1 MQIHV
6 AKSAG
11 FCAGVKRAIKCAYES
26 AGTFGRIEMLCDIVH
41 NEIVVDRIAELG
53 ILKVLSLSPGSN
65 KTLLIRAHGAPR
77 SVYTEARS
85 HGYRIID
92 ATCPMVTEIHQTA
105 RQIEQDDRRVIIIGD
120 LGHEE
125 VSGIAGQIEGT
136 ALVVPSAEALT
147 DDLLHGITRAGVVVQ
162 STQSQQNVDAILKI
176 LRTRIPDLE
185 FHNTICAA
193 TRRRQADIQTMPLH
207 NVVMLIIGSRK
218 SANTRRLYELSRQ
231 LNPRTYRILD
241 ANEIDPR
248 WLDGTQTVGVTA
260 DASTPDESIKAVIAL
275 LTKISS

>member
-26 AGTFGRIEMLCDIVH
+26 AGTFGRIEMLGDIVH

-53 ILKVLSLSPGSN
+53 ILKVLSLSPGSD

-125 VSGIAGQIEGT
+125 VSGIAG
-136 ALVVPSAEALT
+136 P
-147 DDLLHGITRAGVVVQ
+147 
-162 STQSQQNVDAILKI
+162 
-176 LRTRIPDLE
+176 E
-185 FHNTICAA
+185 FSKLQKN
-193 TRRRQADIQTMPLH
+193 
-207 NVVMLIIGSRK
+207 
-218 SANTRRLYELSRQ
+218 
-231 LNPRTYRILD
+231 
-241 ANEIDPR
+241 
-248 WLDGTQTVGVTA
+248 
-260 DASTPDESIKAVIAL
+260 
-275 LTKISS
+275 